1 MDQPNFQELLR
12 IVNEGA
18 EEDKR
23 NCSLGL
29 FVSEYLR
36 DEEDVEKATNEVEE
50 LIVKKPVVAISRFIE
65 DNEVFY
71 NIELRFRSYDDA
83 DYKQVWALLA
93 RFADKAKREA
103 MMLEADAPPEKLTVF
118 SFTIVPDVYNGKYYF
133 YVHMPFTE
141 FIQRTENAFDKTAT
155 ISFLCDEAG
164 FQGLIADDEVVDP
177 RSIEDEVRFEA
188 GL

>member
-18 EEDKR
+18 KENKR

-36 DEEDVEKATNEVEE
+36 DEEDAEKATNEVED
-50 LIVKKPVVAISRFIE
+50 LVVRKPAVAINRLVE
-65 DNEVFY
+65 DNEVY
-71 NIELRFRSYDDA
+71 YSIELRFHSYDDA

-103 MMLEADAPPEKLTVF
+103 MMLDDAAPPEKLTVF
-118 SFTIVPDVYNGKYYF
+118 SMTIVPDAYNGKYYF
-133 YVHMPFTE
+133 YVHMPYTE

-155 ISFLCDEAG
+155 ISFLCDEVG
-164 FQGLIADDEVVDP
+164 FQGLIADDADVDP
-177 RSIEDEVRFEA
+177 RAIEDEVRMEV